1 MKYIKQTLFILL
13 AIITIV
19 ACNEEDPFTG
29 VNVTPPSNLQMN
41 VQSDANE
48 VGLVKITP
56 TAEGASYYKVDFGDD
71 SEIKRLDVGQ
81 STTHQFTEGT
91 YTLTG
96 AAFNIM
102 GDSIQATQ
110 SLTVAFDPPSDLVI
124 DVTIDPVNT
133 NVVTVT
139 PTATN
144 AMSYDIYFGDVA
156 DETPTIIND
165 GASANH
171 SYTASG
177 DYTVRVVARS
187 GSTTTVEASET
198 VSVVLP
204 AVQLGFP
211 IDFESDEIDY
221 GLISFGNAELSIIDN
236 PDMNGNE
243 SDKVVQLFKANGAEV
258 WAGGVV
264 AELPNPI
271 DFSTETA
278 LNMDVWS
285 PKTGATVLLKIENSA
300 DAEIFVE
307 VTSTTTTSNS
317 WETLSFDFAGVD
329 LSIDYSKIIVFMDF
343 GVVGDGSTYYFDNI
357 NLGEGGNT
365 GGGGGGG
372 NDAEIVMP
380 IDFEADI
387 EYSFSNFGN
396 ATTVVIDNPDASGE
410 NTSTKVGHLNKASG
424 SEVWAG
430 SFIDVTDKIDVSAGT
445 TFTMKTWSPKAGIQ
459 VLLKIENK
467 IDNNIAVEIPA
478 TNTVA
483 NEWETLSFDFSD
495 LDATQDYG
503 RVVLFFDFGNTGDGS
518 DFYFDDITQL

>member
-124 DVTIDPVNT
+124 DITIDPVNT

-285 PKTGATVLLKIENSA
+285 PKR
-300 DAEIFVE
+300 
-307 VTSTTTTSNS
+307 
-317 WETLSFDFAGVD
+317 
-329 LSIDYSKIIVFMDF
+329 
-343 GVVGDGSTYYFDNI
+343 STYYFDNI

-396 ATTVVIDNPDASGE
+396 ATTVGIDNPDASGE